1 MEEST
6 KWASQMSG
14 TNKLLA
20 LLLGL
25 LDLGEKGVG
34 LAVESLLQDAA
45 SAAVNKLGELHIFN
59 QVL

>member
-1 MEEST
+1 MIY
-6 KWASQMSG
+6 A
-14 TNKLLA
+14 TNELLA

-34 LAVESLLQDAA
+34 LAVESLFQDAA